1 MIDTSEIEAV
11 LDMETAVSSECTLL
25 VLL

>member
-1 MIDTSEIEAV
+1 VINTSEIEAV